1 MSGEE
6 AAALL
11 AERSK
16 PRGTVKNQKSR
27 SLHRKS
33 CAAGVSEEEA
43 GELLAKSRELLHA
56 RRALRPR
63 PHLDDKVLHYLH
75 HWVPRLVTLCHR
87 HKPLLMV

>member
-1 MSGEE
+1 MCCRRVGEE

-11 AERSK
+11 AESEQASRHS
-16 PRGTVKNQKSR
+16 QKGSR

-56 RRALRPR
+56 RRAQRPR
-63 PHLDDKVLHYLH
+63 PHLDDKVLH
-75 HWVPRLVTLCHR
+75 
-87 HKPLLMV
+87 